1 MFMVGGYSR
10 EAGLNFFLFS
20 QAERL
25 KAPTT
30 TSGTKEEDDDEEV
43 EAKDIILPT
52 NYTNTAPSSI
62 KEASRKDDFGLPP
75 QGFFVVKCLGK
86 NKIIVGGKTVSK
98 GQVAI
103 LTDKVTLQ
111 LASYKLYFLLP
122 LHNDENDQNPSI
134 LEIPNPEYE
143 AYISATL
150 KAKTV
155 RKRSIEPYSGTNA
168 AVHEE
173 DELSVEE
180 LMQKMSDAIKV
191 NQWDR
196 RQQMLGT
203 TIAHHAVLDAARS
216 TECQKIA
223 KKMNGTVSRYVVAH
237 SLSPCSFPS
246 IYVYFSRF
254 ASQLFVLE
262 YTVPFLKY
270 ILYYGSRSEIMK
282 WIKNSPKYY
291 NWVSEMQSR
300 MEFKSYQSSIGKA
313 LNRAGF
319 ERTGTTGRHVR
330 WILPSDIYLDTSEPD
345 IDANNGSEEKGES
358 DDPESESGS
367 IHVDSNQH
375 GEVSHNVEQ
384 DFESQNNSFDVDHG
398 DEDEEMLSQEIYD
411 D

>member
-1 MFMVGGYSR
+1 M
-10 EAGLNFFLFS
+10 
-20 QAERL
+20 
-25 KAPTT
+25 
-30 TSGTKEEDDDEEV
+30 
-43 EAKDIILPT
+43 
-52 NYTNTAPSSI
+52 
-62 KEASRKDDFGLPP
+62 
-75 QGFFVVKCLGK
+75 
-86 NKIIVGGKTVSK
+86 VSK

-103 LTDKVTLQ
+103 LTDKITLQ

-143 AYISATL
+143 AFISATL

-155 RKRSIEPYSGTNA
+155 RKRSIEPYSGTSA

-246 IYVYFSRF
+246 FYVYFSRF

-300 MEFKSYQSSIGKA
+300 MNSKVIKVVLERLSIEQG
-313 LNRAGF
+313 L
-319 ERTGTTGRHVR
+319 
-330 WILPSDIYLDTSEPD
+330 SEPEQLAD
-345 IDANNGSEEKGES
+345 MYDGFYLVTFTWTLQSPILTQIMVLKKKERATIQKANLDLYMLIPTSTVKT
-358 DDPESESGS
+358 P
-367 IHVDSNQH
+367 I
-375 GEVSHNVEQ
+375 
-384 DFESQNNSFDVDHG
+384 
-398 DEDEEMLSQEIYD
+398 MLSRILRAKIIRSMSTMVMRMRKC
-411 D
+411 